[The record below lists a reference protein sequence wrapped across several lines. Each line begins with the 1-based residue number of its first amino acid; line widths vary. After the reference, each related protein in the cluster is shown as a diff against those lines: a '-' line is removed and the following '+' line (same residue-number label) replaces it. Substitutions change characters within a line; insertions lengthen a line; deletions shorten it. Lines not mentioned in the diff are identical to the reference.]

1 MEFTEKLKES
11 FKSGLVMI
19 LPFLVT
25 ILIIKFMAD
34 YVFLFINPLV
44 KTTQLTKYTRN
55 IEIVAQIIAVIVVMV
70 FITCMGYISN
80 YKASERL
87 SRKIEKYVEE
97 VPLFGSVYSTFDSIS
112 NSLSGEGS
120 KFEEVVLVEFPWE
133 DRYTIGLV
141 TSEAPERANEAAG
154 KENMK
159 SIFVPLS
166 PNPTMGH
173 LMMAEEEDYEKL
185 DMSIQEGI
193 KLVLTT
199 GIAYDEG
206 EIPDKIKEVTE

>member
-1 MEFTEKLKES
+1 MKLVDKIQGS

-19 LPFLVT
+19 LPFLIT

-44 KTTQLTKYTRN
+44 KSTELAKYTGN
-55 IEIVAQIIAVIVVMV
+55 IEIVAQIIAIIVVMA
-70 FITCMGYISN
+70 FITFMGYISN

-87 SRKIEKYVEE
+87 SRKMEKYVEE
-97 VPLFGSVYSTFDSIS
+97 IPILGSVYSTFDSIS
-112 NSLSGEGS
+112 KSIGGDDS

-141 TSEAPERANEAAG
+141 TSDAPETANEAAG

-159 SIFVPLS
+159 SIYVPLS

-173 LMMAEEEDYEKL
+173 LIMAEKEDYETL
-185 DMSIQEGI
+185 DMTVQEGI

-199 GIAYDEG
+199 GIAHDES
-206 EIPDKIKEVTE
+206 ELPDEIKEVT

>member
-1 MEFTEKLKES
+1 MGLIEKVRES

-19 LPFLVT
+19 LPFLIT

-44 KTTQLTKYTRN
+44 KSTKLAKYTGN
-55 IEIVAQIIAVIVVMV
+55 IEIVAQIMAIILVMF
-70 FITCMGYISN
+70 FITFMGYISN

-87 SRKIEKYVEE
+87 SRKIEKYIEE
-97 VPLFGSVYSTFDSIS
+97 IPLLGSVYSTFDSIS
-112 NSLSGEGS
+112 NSISGEGN

-159 SIFVPLS
+159 SIFIPLS

-173 LMMAEEEDYEKL
+173 LMMAEEEDYETL
-185 DMSIQEGI
+185 DMTIQEGI

-206 EIPDKIKEVTE
+206 EIPEDIKEVT